1 MSKYVIKRLLQFIPV
16 FLGAT
21 FLIYAAVW
29 ALPGDPIARVAGQ
42 NPLPPSV
49 VAAIRVKYHLDEPL
63 LTQYGYYLSAILRG
77 DMGVDFNDRSVSEL
91 IGRAI
96 PTTFQ
101 LGITAW
107 GLEVLIGIPMG
118 IWLGLRAGKWDDYLG
133 RLTTVILMSV
143 PTFVVAFAAQMIIG
157 VHLKWLPVAGT
168 RDGWPV
174 SYILPAV
181 VLTLPGLAYTTRLM
195 RASIAETL
203 RADFVTTAIAKG
215 LPRRVVTIKHV
226 LRNSLIP
233 VVTSLGLSL
242 AGIMAGTVI
251 IEGIFNMPGIG
262 LLIYDSIQKQ
272 NGPVVVGVST
282 FLILLFLLVNLLV
295 DLFYAV
301 LDPRIRLE

>member
-63 LTQYGYYLSAILRG
+63 LTQYGYYLSAILQG
-77 DMGVDFNDRSVSEL
+77 DMGVDFNDRSVSTL

-203 RADFVTTAIAKG
+203 RADFVTTAVAKG